1 MHALMA
7 LILPALA
14 IGVGATV
21 VLDLW
26 NLFLARF
33 LNMPG
38 PNWGMVGRWVGHFPK
53 GRFVHQNIAQAAPI
67 AREQALGWLAH
78 YLIGIAFAVL
88 LLLTQDPQWPLQPT
102 LAPALIVGVLTVAAP
117 FFLMQPC
124 MGAGVAASKTPKPNV
139 ARLRSL
145 VGHSVFGL
153 GLYGSAMT
161 WAWVMGQAT

>member
-53 GRFVHQNIAQAAPI
+53 GLFVHQNIAQAAPI
-67 AREQALGWLAH
+67 AGEQALGWLAH

-88 LLLTQDPQWPLQPT
+88 LLLTQAPQWPLQPT

-161 WAWVMGQAT
+161 WAWVMGQ

>member
-26 NLFLARF
+26 NLFLARA

-53 GRFVHQNIAQAAPI
+53 GRFVHQNIAKATPI
-67 AREQALGWLAH
+67 AGEQALGWLAH
-78 YLIGIAFAVL
+78 YLVGIAFAIL

-117 FFLMQPC
+117 FFLLQPC

-145 VGHSVFGL
+145 IGHSVFGL
-153 GLYGSAMT
+153 GLYGSAMA
-161 WAWVMGQAT
+161 WAWVLGQTA